1 MDSELERS
9 FYEIILFTQLIN
21 SNFESTSIIIDNLP
35 GIRITTQN
43 IPSIQNNNLDNI
55 LNGFSD
61 YSEYLDLLLDSEY
74 FDDFWKPVVVSLD
87 PCFKLPEIEIEEECV
102 NCCENKNKFNI
113 LLCCS
118 KELCVECVDK
128 WFGISVYCPYCKK
141 DLRELT

>member
-1 MDSELERS
+1 MERS
-9 FYEIILFTQLIN
+9 LFEIILFTQLIN
-21 SNFESTSIIIDNLP
+21 NNFESTSIII
-35 GIRITTQN
+35 QN
-43 IPSIQNNNLDNI
+43 IPGIEHNIHENNTFQNI